1 MPYKPPLG
9 FTTPPT
15 GVCRKICHVASCR
28 GSISP
33 PLCAKLERSL
43 SLIKSVVKETRF
55 GVTAPRPLYSFSKLT
70 WALSS
75 ELFHGHP
82 ALVAPLVSSQT
93 SAHIPK
99 HLPTL
104 LYRFGFSRYHYG
116 SPNYLCACSA
126 YFYATHPI
134 EIKFFH
140 RLGTC
145 LTSVNVTD
153 LPSTM
158 RNWTDHLPTT
168 LLAVLFAIHIRPWH
182 AAYVEN
188 TLSISA
194 QVLREDT
201 ERENTGSS
209 GLSSLDSLSNED
221 VDLGEEEGNE
231 DAEVEDGEELAAREV
246 VEHSFNQGNNL
257 GSNSGEEEEVMAL
270 KDVVDLTAEDS
281 ELFAGKLLI
290 MGAQPCPCTVQP
302 GTALC
307 SPVPCVVQTA
317 TAQPSL
323 SSSHAA
329 PPPAA
334 PAPDHATQQPRS
346 LASAPCSQAKAYVVC
361 STTPAVL
368 PHSSLCSPVHSQPA
382 CAAQPSPAHLSPAN
396 PQPRSPPQP
405 LHFLYLGGKRK
416 TRWILGKEPKPAES
430 DPKFDE
436 WVSDNCIILGWMFN
450 SMEDRVYHMFMYH
463 DTVHGL
469 WTALTQM
476 YAHAR
481 NESRIFELYREISH
495 ASQTSFGLSVADYF
509 GYLQTRWEELAQYE
523 PLSDFPSDGA
533 VESKRLDRRHTYQ
546 FLMGL
551 KSEFEALRT
560 QILNTSTL
568 PSLYEAFAIVDGD
581 ERRRRLLPSPSLP
594 ESSPIVPDQ
603 RAFAATSGNFPDPVG
618 GGRGGG
624 RSGGRG
630 RGAPRTGAIAEV
642 ESIPAALPDFK
653 QLQLQSHLG
662 LATASQSSGPTA
674 AIVAETPTALHGKSG
689 HPTWIL
695 DSGANNHM
703 TGELATFTSPI
714 TSVHQSVCI
723 ANGSSIPIRS
733 QGDARLSSDI
743 TLSSDLTSKK
753 IFGKGYERDGLYYFE
768 DPLPSSAV
776 SSSLHVF
783 SLPVLESSVLSPS
796 GLKSCM
802 GAVSSYCSLS
812 TPLLCD
818 LHRDDYTH
826 CTWVYLMRHKSE
838 VFSHFTHFLQMI
850 KTQYNTVVRNIRS
863 DNGREYI
870 TNEFRAELNKCGIL
884 QQLTCPYTPEQN
896 GVAERKNRH
905 IMSVV
910 RCLLRGMGVPKYFWH
925 MAVLTATYLIN
936 RTPSR
941 VLQGKA
947 PLHILQPTSTLF
959 PIILRVF
966 GCTCFVQN
974 RSPTHTKLDDKAVRC
989 IFLGYSSMSKGYRCY
1004 DPATRHMYHSFDV
1017 TFLEIVPFFSDST
1030 PSPGSDSEILA
1041 ADELIH
1047 PRPLPILEPPL
1058 STPPPNGS
1066 LPPIASQDP
1075 GPRAQAPLPVSSPE
1089 SGISPPLVSDILP
1102 PRYPIHVRRPP
1113 SRFLL
1118 FNSTNHPIAQYMSY
1132 HGLSDS
1138 YKSFLSQV
1146 DSISIPRSVHEALQ
1160 NPLWVSAMKAEM
1172 EALQHNRT
1180 WDLIALPKG
1189 ERTVGYDAS
1198 GIVQVKCGLRKAFD
1212 IKDLGPLR
1220 YFLGIEVARSRHGIS
1235 LSQRKYSLDL
1245 LQDTGMFGCRPAS
1258 TPMLFQ
1264 RVVATFACLK
1274 KHIMNLKKANQ
1285 KIHGLEKNKSR
1296 QKLNCLMPSTR
1307 PRLPPGIGTKLSKK
1321 WLTFKKWPVVKCI
1334 ERSSIVAMNELGT
1347 CTTSSSPSSALAFFK
1362 RACLLKRAWESFPM
1376 FELFPIFV

>member
-1 MPYKPPLG
+1 M
-9 FTTPPT
+9 
-15 GVCRKICHVASCR
+15 
-28 GSISP
+28 
-33 PLCAKLERSL
+33 
-43 SLIKSVVKETRF
+43 
-55 GVTAPRPLYSFSKLT
+55 
-70 WALSS
+70 SS
-75 ELFHGHP
+75 ETQEFP
-82 ALVAPLVSSQT
+82 S
-93 SAHIPK
+93 
-99 HLPTL
+99 
-104 LYRFGFSRYHYG
+104 
-116 SPNYLCACSA
+116 
-126 YFYATHPI
+126 I
-134 EIKFFH
+134 EVNNLIE
-140 RLGTC
+140 GTIAE
-145 LTSVNVTD
+145 L
-153 LPSTM
+153 
-158 RNWTDHLPTT
+158 R
-168 LLAVLFAIHIRPWH
+168 
-182 AAYVEN
+182 
-188 TLSISA
+188 
-194 QVLREDT
+194 QLREDT

-246 VEHSFNQGNNL
+246 VVEHSFNQGNNL

-270 KDVVDLTAEDS
+270 KSIAPSSQQVGKRKRKQHTEGTSYQKKGKWAGSLFGIPELWAPTFIVV
-281 ELFAGKLLI
+281 ELGKHVTSADTSKDHETCLALGNAI
-290 MGAQPCPCTVQP
+290 MLP
-302 GTALC
+302 
-307 SPVPCVVQTA
+307 PVPCVVQTA

-674 AIVAETPTALHGKSG
+674 AIVAETPTALH
-689 HPTWIL
+689 
-695 DSGANNHM
+695 
-703 TGELATFTSPI
+703 
-714 TSVHQSVCI
+714 
-723 ANGSSIPIRS
+723 
-733 QGDARLSSDI
+733 
-743 TLSSDLTSKK
+743 
-753 IFGKGYERDGLYYFE
+753 
-768 DPLPSSAV
+768 
-776 SSSLHVF
+776 
-783 SLPVLESSVLSPS
+783 
-796 GLKSCM
+796 
-802 GAVSSYCSLS
+802 
-812 TPLLCD
+812 
-818 LHRDDYTH
+818 
-826 CTWVYLMRHKSE
+826 
-838 VFSHFTHFLQMI
+838 
-850 KTQYNTVVRNIRS
+850 
-863 DNGREYI
+863 
-870 TNEFRAELNKCGIL
+870 
-884 QQLTCPYTPEQN
+884 
-896 GVAERKNRH
+896 
-905 IMSVV
+905 
-910 RCLLRGMGVPKYFWH
+910 
-925 MAVLTATYLIN
+925 
-936 RTPSR
+936 
-941 VLQGKA
+941 
-947 PLHILQPTSTLF
+947 
-959 PIILRVF
+959 
-966 GCTCFVQN
+966 
-974 RSPTHTKLDDKAVRC
+974 
-989 IFLGYSSMSKGYRCY
+989 
-1004 DPATRHMYHSFDV
+1004 
-1017 TFLEIVPFFSDST
+1017 
-1030 PSPGSDSEILA
+1030 
-1041 ADELIH
+1041 DELIH

-1102 PRYPIHVRRPP
+1102 PR
-1113 SRFLL
+1113 
-1118 FNSTNHPIAQYMSY
+1118 
-1132 HGLSDS
+1132 
-1138 YKSFLSQV
+1138 
-1146 DSISIPRSVHEALQ
+1146 EA
-1160 NPLWVSAMKAEM
+1160 VSLA
-1172 EALQHNRT
+1172 
-1180 WDLIALPKG
+1180 
-1189 ERTVGYDAS
+1189 RTVFLNCVGIPPNTWYFNTFRSIGEKWGSVITIDEETSQRICHLYHLQLLCKDSVELPIWRQPGS
-1198 GIVQVKCGLRKAFD
+1198 GACPSSTRAGVVSRPSSGTETTPSLPYSHNLMAVAQPELVLGDVQVGLGKCK
-1212 IKDLGPLR
+1212 
-1220 YFLGIEVARSRHGIS
+1220 
-1235 LSQRKYSLDL
+1235 
-1245 LQDTGMFGCRPAS
+1245 
-1258 TPMLFQ
+1258 
-1264 RVVATFACLK
+1264 
-1274 KHIMNLKKANQ
+1274 
-1285 KIHGLEKNKSR
+1285 LE
-1296 QKLNCLMPSTR
+1296 
-1307 PRLPPGIGTKLSKK
+1307 G
-1321 WLTFKKWPVVKCI
+1321 
-1334 ERSSIVAMNELGT
+1334 
-1347 CTTSSSPSSALAFFK
+1347 
-1362 RACLLKRAWESFPM
+1362 
-1376 FELFPIFV
+1376 